1 MLPVIFGAILL
12 AASAAYVLIQPKPEL
27 KPELKPEP
35 NPEPKGEDREAIL
48 ARLIKSGAA
57 RPSWGNQMPT

>member
-12 AASAAYVLIQPKPEL
+12 AASAAYVLIQPKPEP
-27 KPELKPEP
+27 K
-35 NPEPKGEDREAIL
+35 PEPKGEDREAIL

>member
-27 KPELKPEP
+27 RPELR
-35 NPEPKGEDREAIL
+35 PEPKGEDREAIL